1 MSTEEKFNAAV
12 NVIKNLP
19 KNGAYQPSHEIM
31 LRFYSYYKQATEG
44 PCQQSKPAFWEV
56 IKKAKWDAWSR
67 LGNMSRTEAMNN
79 YVEELTKI
87 VETMSYTD
95 NVATFLGSLDSF
107 YESVPA
113 EDLELLVGPVLER
126 IRSQPGSPL
135 SGSPLA
141 SRETSPH
148 RVCSTSRHITSSLE
162 TSPTSS
168 RTASPLPQDTDGEEE
183 EFIDTV
189 ESAPER
195 MQKDASKS
203 TVPPQKVQTTANN
216 GIDHSNTENVIK
228 ENTELIN
235 GYSNVNGHVE
245 TIQESQRERGRQRT
259 KKDDNKV
266 NAEFLNQV
274 ATTMQHLQRD
284 LDRITARV
292 RSLEGQALQAMAP
305 QTENTVRRT
314 YARWW
319 PLQECSPRLFALLI
333 LWPFIAHLL
342 INFTQRYRQRRL

>member
-12 NVIKNLP
+12 NVIRNLP

-56 IKKAKWDAWSR
+56 VKKAKWDAWTR
-67 LGNMSRTEAMNN
+67 LGNMSRLEAMNN
-79 YVEELTKI
+79 YVEELTRI

-203 TVPPQKVQTTANN
+203 AAAPQKVQIAANNN
-216 GIDHSNTENVIK
+216 GIDNSSTENVIK
-228 ENTELIN
+228 ETTELTN
-235 GYSNVNGHVE
+235 GYVNGHVE

-259 KKDDNKV
+259 KKDDGKINT
-266 NAEFLNQV
+266 EFLNQI

-333 LWPFIAHLL
+333 LWPFVAHLL

>member
-1 MSTEEKFNAAV
+1 MTTEEKFNAAV
-12 NVIKNLP
+12 NVIRSLP
-19 KNGAYQPSHEIM
+19 KNGSYQPSHEIM

-56 IKKAKWDAWSR
+56 VKKAKWDAWTR

-79 YVEELTKI
+79 YVEELKKI

-135 SGSPLA
+135 SGSPLV

-148 RVCSTSRHITSSLE
+148 RVMNASRHITSSLE

-195 MQKDASKS
+195 AQKDTLKS
-203 TVPPQKVQTTANN
+203 TSAQKIPATAN
-216 GIDHSNTENVIK
+216 GIDHSSTENVIK
-228 ENTELIN
+228 ESTELTN
-235 GYSNVNGHVE
+235 GYSNVNGHAEAAVSE
-245 TIQESQRERGRQRT
+245 GHRERGRQRT

-266 NAEFLNQV
+266 NAEFLNQI

-292 RSLEGQALQAMAP
+292 RGLEGQALQALAP
-305 QTENTVRRT
+305 QTEHTARRR
-314 YARWW
+314 YAKWW
-319 PLQECSPRLFALLI
+319 PLQECPPRLFVLLI
-333 LWPFIAHLL
+333 LWPFVAHLL
-342 INFTQRYRQRRL
+342 INFMQRYRQRRL

>member
-1 MSTEEKFNAAV
+1 MTTEEKFNAAV
-12 NVIKNLP
+12 NVIRNLP

-44 PCQQSKPAFWEV
+44 PCQQGKPAFWEV
-56 IKKAKWDAWSR
+56 VKKAKWDAWTR

-79 YVEELTKI
+79 YVEELKRI

-107 YESVPA
+107 YESVPS

-126 IRSQPGSPL
+126 MRSQPGSPL

-148 RVCSTSRHITSSLE
+148 RVCNASRHITSSLE

-195 MQKDASKS
+195 SQKDALKS
-203 TVPPQKVQTTANN
+203 STCPQKVQTTANN
-216 GIDHSNTENVIK
+216 GIDNSNTENVVK
-228 ENTELIN
+228 ESTELTN
-235 GYSNVNGHVE
+235 GYSNANGHAVDA
-245 TIQESQRERGRQRT
+245 TSDSKRERGRQRT
-259 KKDDNKV
+259 KKDDKF
-266 NAEFLNQV
+266 NAEFLNQI
-274 ATTMQHLQRD
+274 ATTVQHLQRD
-284 LDRITARV
+284 LDRVTTRV
-292 RSLEGQALQAMAP
+292 RSLEGQALQALAP
-305 QTENTVRRT
+305 QSE
-314 YARWW
+314 YAAKRAYPSWW
-319 PLQECSPRLFALLI
+319 PFHECSPRLFAILI
-333 LWPFIAHLL
+333 MWPFLAHLL
-342 INFTQRYRQRRL
+342 INTTQRYRQRRL

>member
-1 MSTEEKFNAAV
+1 
-12 NVIKNLP
+12 
-19 KNGAYQPSHEIM
+19 
-31 LRFYSYYKQATEG
+31 
-44 PCQQSKPAFWEV
+44 
-56 IKKAKWDAWSR
+56 
-67 LGNMSRTEAMNN
+67 
-79 YVEELTKI
+79 
-87 VETMSYTD
+87 MSYTD

-135 SGSPLA
+135 SGSPLV

-148 RVCSTSRHITSSLE
+148 RVMNASRHITSSLE

-195 MQKDASKS
+195 AQKDALKS
-203 TVPPQKVQTTANN
+203 TIASQKVQTTAKN
-216 GIDHSNTENVIK
+216 GIDHSSTENVIK
-228 ENTELIN
+228 ENTELTN
-235 GYSNVNGHVE
+235 GYSNTNGHAQ
-245 TIQESQRERGRQRT
+245 TISENHRERSRQRT
-259 KKDDNKV
+259 KKDDNKA
-266 NAEFLNQV
+266 NAEFLNQI

-292 RSLEGQALQAMAP
+292 RGLEGQALQALAP
-305 QTENTVRRT
+305 STEHIVRRK
-314 YARWW
+314 YLKWW
-319 PLQECSPRLFALLI
+319 PLQECPPRLFVLLI
-333 LWPFIAHLL
+333 LWPFVAHLL
-342 INFTQRYRQRRL
+342 INFMQRYRQRRL